1 MTNKLTRRQWHK
13 TVFEAGVACVAGTA
27 GPAFML
33 SACTDNKQRVDAG
46 LDPLIVHGG
55 PATPSL
61 PLIHLAESGLLAPVV
76 QKTQFQMFRGHDEV
90 RAGIV
95 GNGWPVSMV
104 PTQLA
109 ANLYNKKMPIRFMTV
124 LTWGLTY
131 FISRQPGITR
141 IEHLAGSRI
150 ALSSKNDLND
160 QMFAYLTR
168 RAGMVP
174 DKDMHVSY
182 MASPVE
188 AVQWL
193 HAGRVDHVLLAEPQC
208 SAALAPQ
215 GQAPLYRSFA
225 FGDLRRAVD
234 GESRIPRAGIMLHQ
248 RVVEQ
253 YPDLVKAL
261 RQALAESVQW
271 TLDNPQ
277 LAAQASKPYFSIP
290 VHIVASAVAHSN
302 LVAADALSH
311 QAALNHYFELIGR
324 FNPALIKGKA
334 PDKEFYV

>member
-104 PTQLA
+104 STQLA
-109 ANLYNKKMPIRFMTV
+109 ANLYNKKMPIRFMAV

-182 MASPVE
+182 MASPME

-215 GQAPLYRSFA
+215 GQAPFIVVSRLVIYAGRLM
-225 FGDLRRAVD
+225 GRAVFQEL
-234 GESRIPRAGIMLHQ
+234 ESCCI
-248 RVVEQ
+248 
-253 YPDLVKAL
+253 
-261 RQALAESVQW
+261 SV
-271 TLDNPQ
+271 
-277 LAAQASKPYFSIP
+277 S
-290 VHIVASAVAHSN
+290 
-302 LVAADALSH
+302 
-311 QAALNHYFELIGR
+311 LN
-324 FNPALIKGKA
+324 NALIWSRRLGRRLPSRFDGHLAIHNWQRKRLS
-334 PDKEFYV
+334 PIFQFQYILSLRL